1 MKRSQLAIN
10 SVSTRQSSLE
20 EALAAY
26 AAAGFRLVEFQL
38 GYLKDWLALGHTVAD
53 AGVLLASHNLHCIG
67 GFQATVECFS
77 SPDAQRANHQLH
89 RENAALLHAFGG
101 GTLVVGTDGP
111 PRPSLEALETI
122 GDTIAGLAD
131 TLDVPDVTIAVEFN
145 WSPAVRTLHSAVR
158 VAERADH
165 PRVGVLFDPAHYYV
179 TPTKFEHLTAE
190 TVRWIKHVHLD
201 DMQDK
206 PGELSNCNA
215 DRVLPGQG
223 VLDLPAII
231 ARIEEFGYDG
241 WYAIEMF
248 NADLWQTPVTEAAR
262 ACYQSLL
269 PLCR

>member
-38 GYLKDWLALGHTVAD
+38 GYLKEWLALGHTVAD
-53 AGVLLASHNLHCIG
+53 AGALLASNGLRCIG
-67 GFQATVECFS
+67 GFQARVDCFT
-77 SPDAQRANHQLH
+77 SPEAQRVNHQLH
-89 RENAALLHAFGG
+89 RENAALLHALGG

-111 PRPSLEALETI
+111 PQPSLEALETI
-122 GDTIAGLAD
+122 GDKIAGLAN
-131 TLDVPDVTIAVEFN
+131 TLEVPDVIIAVEFN

-206 PGELSNCNA
+206 PGELSNCNS

-231 ARIEEFGYDG
+231 SRLEEFGYDG

-248 NADLWQTPVTEAAR
+248 NADLWQAPVREAAR

>member
-1 MKRSQLAIN
+1 
-10 SVSTRQSSLE
+10 V
-20 EALAAY
+20 
-26 AAAGFRLVEFQL
+26 
-38 GYLKDWLALGHTVAD
+38 
-53 AGVLLASHNLHCIG
+53 
-67 GFQATVECFS
+67 
-77 SPDAQRANHQLH
+77 NHQLH
-89 RENAALLHAFGG
+89 RENAALLHALGG

-111 PRPSLEALETI
+111 PQPSLEALETI
-122 GDTIAGLAD
+122 GDKIAGLAN
-131 TLDVPDVTIAVEFN
+131 TLEVPDVIIAVEFN

-179 TPTKFEHLTAE
+179 TPTKFEHLTAQ

-206 PGELSNCNA
+206 PGELSNCNS

-231 ARIEEFGYDG
+231 ARLEEFGYAG
-241 WYAIEMF
+241 WYSIEMF
-248 NADLWQTPVTEAAR
+248 NADLWQMPVREAAQ
-262 ACYQSLL
+262 ACYESLV